1 MDAPTDRHTDRQTHP
16 QIDVTIDIGTDG
28 GLIDI
33 HTDGKRQPIFVVLHL
48 YTPYGRKISLWQLLV
63 DPDAIIHRLSLTIT
77 CIIRMFN
84 CIMSDQRMVCSLVTD
99 SSNLKSMQFYG

>member
-1 MDAPTDRHTDRQTHP
+1 MDAPMDRHTDRQTHP